1 MASIHHCDHWLATDA
16 RVNSIDIGHLTITK
30 ERYPKSSPLLCRAMK
45 YQMINDNNN
54 TSNNN
59 AHEPEEEQRTNDD
72 RKKCTQFYRI
82 LLSLHVFVFVC
93 VFLYFGC
100 ELSDFTLEEPFFVLI
115 LCMMNFF
122 FCLGPLLLLCSHMFT
137 GTTIFDIAYKPR
149 EKRVSYSVIV
159 GWDIIVQPALFQ

>member
-1 MASIHHCDHWLATDA
+1 MRMASIHHCDHWLATDA

-82 LLSLHVFVFVC
+82 LLSLHVFVFV
-93 VFLYFGC
+93 FLYFGC

-149 EKRVSYSVIV
+149 EKRVSYSLIV
-159 GWDIIVQPALFQ
+159 G